1 MRLKEFIQLAPDHTL
16 INGKLSVT
24 RDQAPKHRT
33 I

>member
-16 INGKLSVT
+16 INGKLSIT
-24 RDQAPKHRT
+24 RAQTPKHRG